1 MLLIVGTVPSM
12 GLDAIMGKVE
22 EDESFLVIDGHRVPS
37 MQGTTVMISA
47 AMAVNKHFGLEA
59 PHAIVAGDP
68 GDGKGTRDIYDIL
81 IQRVAELSPKVVTLH
96 YCLPIMG
103 LIRRFCQAVEKCAE
117 RPILVADA
125 GAMYAAKAAGLSNQ
139 FDIFTPDPSEIAF
152 LADAKASHPA
162 YVSEHL
168 LSGDINQVPQYVAD
182 AYQHGDAA
190 KLLLVKGKTDF
201 VARDG
206 EILATI
212 NEPNIP
218 MLEPIGGTGD
228 TITGLV
234 SALVYAGF
242 EPAKAAVIAFRTNRI
257 AGKLAQPT
265 PATKARQ
272 IVEYFSEALTLATKD
287 Q

>member
-1 MLLIVGTVPSM
+1 
-12 GLDAIMGKVE
+12 
-22 EDESFLVIDGHRVPS
+22 
-37 MQGTTVMISA
+37 
-47 AMAVNKHFGLEA
+47 
-59 PHAIVAGDP
+59 
-68 GDGKGTRDIYDIL
+68 
-81 IQRVAELSPKVVTLH
+81 
-96 YCLPIMG
+96 MG
-103 LIRRFCQAVEKCAE
+103 LIRRFCQAVDKCAE

-125 GAMYAAKAAGLSNQ
+125 GAMYAAKAAGISNQ

-190 KLLLVKGKTDF
+190 KLLLIKGKTDF

-206 EILATI
+206 EVLATI

-257 AGKLAQPT
+257 AGELAQPT

-272 IVEYFSEALTLATKD
+272 IVEHFSEALTLATKD